1 MRLGVIDVGSNTVH
15 LLVVDAY
22 VGAHP
27 LPTSSH
33 KIELRLAEHVEADG
47 SIDRAGADA
56 LVAFTREC
64 LTFAE
69 DQGVEDLLAFATS
82 AVREA
87 PNGEAVLAR
96 VLEQTGVE
104 LQVLSGEEES
114 KLTFLAVRRW
124 FGWSSGRLL
133 VVDIGGGSLELA
145 AGIDEVPDIALS
157 LPLGAGRLTRSG
169 LTGNPPKPAQVRAV
183 RKQVRADIARV
194 LRDVSKA
201 GVPDRF
207 VGTSKT
213 LRSLARIA
221 GAPSSTDGPYAIRTL
236 DRKRV
241 AAMVPRLAGMTVSE
255 RSALPAVS
263 ESRAPQLLAGAIV
276 AEAAMDLLGIERLD
290 ICPWALRE
298 GVILRRL
305 DWISAG

>member
-22 VGAHP
+22 VGAQP

-33 KIELRLAEHVEADG
+33 KIELRLAEYVEADG
-47 SIDRAGADA
+47 SISRSGADA

-64 LTFAE
+64 LTIAE

-87 PNGEAVLAR
+87 PNGESVLAR
-96 VLEQTGVE
+96 VLAETGVE
-104 LQVLSGEEES
+104 LQVLPGEEES

-133 VVDIGGGSLELA
+133 VMDIGGGSLEIA
-145 AGIDEVPDIALS
+145 AGIDEVPDAAVS
-157 LPLGAGRLTRSG
+157 LPLGAGRLTTAG
-169 LTGNPPKPAQVRAV
+169 LAGDPPTAAKVRAV

-194 LRDVSKA
+194 VRVMNKA

-213 LRSLARIA
+213 LRSLARVS
-221 GAPSSTDGPYAIRTL
+221 GAARSADGPYAV
-236 DRKRV
+236 RV
-241 AAMVPRLAGMTVSE
+241 LERSSVRALVPRLAGMTSAARSQLSGVS
-255 RSALPAVS
+255 AG
-263 ESRAPQLLAGAIV
+263 RAPQLLAGAIV
-276 AEAAMDLLGIERLD
+276 ADAAMDLLGIETLD

-298 GVILRRL
+298 GLILRRL
-305 DWISAG
+305 DWIAAG